1 MANGVAFIWNLSLL
15 YHSLN
20 NRHYNA
26 SMAFPKVHISIK
38 EWLSLTGKSSNIDIT
53 IDFLCRL
60 YEMLL
65 LQ

>member
-1 MANGVAFIWNLSLL
+1 
-15 YHSLN
+15 
-20 NRHYNA
+20 
-26 SMAFPKVHISIK
+26 MAFPKVHISIE